1 MMSFLFIGGGKY
13 ISVFQFGM
21 VVTVTT
27 LILGLF
33 IKSPIVV
40 TCGYIT
46 FNLWL
51 AAEYLKMYIVEELR
65 K

>member
-1 MMSFLFIGGGKY
+1 M
-13 ISVFQFGM
+13 SVFQFGM
-21 VVTVTT
+21 VVTGTT

-46 FNLWL
+46 FNIWL
-51 AAEYLKMYIVEELR
+51 AAEYLKMYIVKELR

>member
-1 MMSFLFIGGGKY
+1 MMSFLFIGGENM
-13 ISVFQFGM
+13 SVFQFGM
-21 VVTVTT
+21 VVTGTT

-46 FNLWL
+46 FNIWL
-51 AAEYLKMYIVEELR
+51 AAEYLKMYIVKELR